1 MELLDKIRI
10 LADSAKY
17 DVSCSSSGSS
27 RSSVPGGIG
36 NAAAAGICHS
46 FTADGRCISLLKI
59 LMTNFCIYDCAY
71 CQNRISSDVE
81 RAAFEPEELIQLTMG
96 FYKRNYIEGLFLS
109 SGVIQSPDHTM
120 ERMIRIIR
128 TLRQRE
134 KFNGYIHIKLI
145 PGASPHLVHEAGL
158 YADRVSVNIELPEE
172 DSYEKLTPQ
181 KNRLDILKPMEQV
194 AQNIAE
200 NKEERRILKYTGD
213 FVPAGQSTQLIIGA
227 TPAAD
232 GKILTL
238 SQSLYQKY
246 QLKRVYYS
254 AYIPISTHALL
265 PKLSHPPLLREHRIY
280 QADWLLRFYH
290 FSATEL
296 LSENENFDMNV
307 DPKTQW
313 ALANMSLFPVEINKA
328 SYEMLLRIPG
338 IGLTSAKRIIRAR
351 KLSPLTYEG
360 LKKMGLVMVRAKH
373 FILIS
378 GKYYGN
384 FSLRPD
390 LIYEAIS
397 EKKDQIQLNLFGEI
411 DESLGLIGTEERK
424 LITEKETIKKILFEK
439 AVIRNSL
446 AGGL

>member
-200 NKEERRILKYTGD
+200 NKEEKRILKYTGD

>member
-360 LKKMGLVMVRAKH
+360 LKKMGLVMIRAKH

>member
-254 AYIPISTHALL
+254 AYIPVSTHALL

-360 LKKMGLVMVRAKH
+360 LKKMGLVMIRAKH

>member
-181 KNRLDILKPMEQV
+181 KNRLDILKPMELV

-360 LKKMGLVMVRAKH
+360 LKKMGLVMIRAKH